1 MFFKKNGYAPK
12 KTQISTRYWFIA
24 LDTVDWQSI
33 GGTSFPFTKETKRR
47 IATLVS
53 LSWLPILN

>member
-33 GGTSFPFTKETKRR
+33 GGTSFPFTKETKAPHCNARFL
-47 IATLVS
+47 ILVANS
-53 LSWLPILN
+53 